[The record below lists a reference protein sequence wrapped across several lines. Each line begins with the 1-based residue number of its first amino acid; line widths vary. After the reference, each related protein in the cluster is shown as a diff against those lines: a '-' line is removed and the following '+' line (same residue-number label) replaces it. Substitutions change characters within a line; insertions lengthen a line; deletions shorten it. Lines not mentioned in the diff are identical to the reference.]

1 MTNCT
6 GMGWSR
12 PYLAS
17 MAWVTSSGTPL
28 VLVNGPPGM
37 ECIRVKVIR
46 MIMNM
51 AMIMVPMR
59 FRINLTITFSFFRV
73 HGRRTGNGAPT
84 AALWP

>member
-46 MIMNM
+46 IIMNM

>member
-28 VLVNGPPGM
+28 VLVNRPPGM

-59 FRINLTITFSFFRV
+59 FRINLTITFSFFCV

>member
-46 MIMNM
+46 MIINM